1 MEKLQ
6 PFQQIKKIE
15 GDAGGKKMSP
25 EIDKNQNKRIQILEQ
40 ELVILKVRFAE
51 LMTRID
57 TLTQV
62 GKVLAIIGG
71 LALGID
77 IMPLLETNN

>member
-1 MEKLQ
+1 
-6 PFQQIKKIE
+6 
-15 GDAGGKKMSP
+15 MSP